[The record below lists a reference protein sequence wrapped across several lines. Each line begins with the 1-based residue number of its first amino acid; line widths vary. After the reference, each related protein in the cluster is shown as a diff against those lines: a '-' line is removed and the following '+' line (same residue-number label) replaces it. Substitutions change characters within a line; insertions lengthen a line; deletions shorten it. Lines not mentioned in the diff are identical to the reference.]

1 MKTLAFEIAL
11 KIANDNNPNTVFI
24 CTSILKEAFIMEG
37 INTKDANYLA
47 IDAIKII
54 MKSMLR
60 CTK

>member
-1 MKTLAFEIAL
+1 MKALAFEIAL
-11 KIANDNNPNTVFI
+11 KIANDNNHNTVLI
-24 CTSILKEAFIMEG
+24 CTSILKEAFIIEG

-60 CTK
+60 CAK